1 MSSKTKTPNPSEN
14 ELLLELDALR
24 QALLQQARSF
34 GHNSDNSLAIVRFFN
49 GVDLK
54 TWNKISKEHN
64 LELWLP
70 LELDKTSQQG
80 LDFLCRQLE
89 SLAFQKDHDP
99 LTNLPNRRLF
109 SQNLEAELQ
118 RQERCQSDLSLVI
131 LDLDHFKQVND
142 NYGHA
147 CGDEVLK
154 TLAYNLTSL
163 KRPYDVACRLGG
175 EEFALLLPGA
185 SALRAK
191 AIVQRILFVM
201 REHTFSS
208 PDGAKNFKVTFSA
221 GIAHLKGGDI
231 CKAEQLLE
239 LADSAMYK
247 AKNLGRN
254 NIVAEIASQNSQPE
268 NSMVQSDEKLFLF
281 FGTSQSAPA
290 FDSGKSCDA

>member
-1 MSSKTKTPNPSEN
+1 MNSKTKTPRLTEKD
-14 ELLLELDALR
+14 LLLELDALR
-24 QALLQQARSF
+24 QALLQQAHLVKDGSA
-34 GHNSDNSLAIVRFFN
+34 NSLALVRFFS
-49 GVDLK
+49 GIDLK
-54 TWNKISKEHN
+54 TWSKISNEHN

-80 LDFLCRQLE
+80 LNLLCRQIE
-89 SLAFQKDHDP
+89 SLVFQKDHDP
-99 LTNLPNRRLF
+99 LTSLPNRRLF

-131 LDLDHFKQVND
+131 IDLDHFKQVND

-154 TLAYNLTSL
+154 ILAYNLTSL
-163 KRPYDVACRLGG
+163 KRPYDMACRLGG

-201 REHTFSS
+201 REHAFSS
-208 PDGAKNFKVTFSA
+208 PDGLKSFNVTFSA
-221 GIAHLKGGDI
+221 GIAHLRGGDI
-231 CKAEQLLE
+231 CKPEQLLE
-239 LADSAMYK
+239 LADNAMYK

-254 NIVAEIASQNSQPE
+254 NIVAEIASQNVQPE
-268 NSMVQSDEKLFLF
+268 DSMVQSDE
-281 FGTSQSAPA
+281 
-290 FDSGKSCDA
+290 